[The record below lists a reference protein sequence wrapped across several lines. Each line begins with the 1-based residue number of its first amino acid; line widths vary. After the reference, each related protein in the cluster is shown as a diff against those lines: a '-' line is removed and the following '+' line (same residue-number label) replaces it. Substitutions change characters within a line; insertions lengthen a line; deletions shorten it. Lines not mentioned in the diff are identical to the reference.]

1 MISATALLIDAL
13 QQAGLQAGVSVPG
26 KLQPPYEFVT
36 VERVGGNVDLYGK
49 RDTATM
55 VIEVYEKTMLAAEEV
70 AGSIVIPLILNLTE
84 SVTAVLKSRVVS
96 HFDSPMP
103 VGSTTVPCYQI
114 NVEITLEA
122 NYGRK

>member
-26 KLQPPYEFVT
+26 NLRPPYEFVT

-49 RDTATM
+49 RDTAAM
-55 VIEVYEKTMLAAEEV
+55 VIEVYEKSMLAAEEV
-70 AGSIVIPLILNLTE
+70 AANIVIPLIVNLSQ
-84 SVTAVLKSRVVS
+84 SVTAVLKTEITS
-96 HFDSPMP
+96 HLDNPMP
-103 VGSTTVPCYQI
+103 VGTSVVPCYEI
-114 NVEITLEA
+114 NVQITLEA